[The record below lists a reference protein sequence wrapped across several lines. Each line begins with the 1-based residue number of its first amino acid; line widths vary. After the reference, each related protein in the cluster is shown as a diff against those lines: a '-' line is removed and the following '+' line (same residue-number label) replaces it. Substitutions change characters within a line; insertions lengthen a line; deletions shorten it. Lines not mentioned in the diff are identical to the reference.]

1 MKKQKLY
8 FANQEKLNEIC
19 RELRIVKSKFDAAMT
34 GMQIKGLASKYFS
47 LMSLGKKSFQK
58 EIYDQLARNFTKL
71 YRDVKIDKEVAAD
84 ELYIDEQKSNEE
96 TNKKIAYLEKYTE
109 YGMNSIGFAIGD
121 KIILNRV
128 RVDEKVAS
136 LIEKFI
142 FSLDSTMKRQ
152 DKFSDRFYSAE
163 EQLEEIKDEAKVN
176 SLIDDLAA
184 YGVNIYTGH
193 IRFPLISYRYD
204 LKSREDNLYEIRSF
218 PWENIY
224 FAVLF
229 ASKYENVDYFKFEY
243 EYTCDYKTLLELEK
257 KFPIKFDYINKH
269 LNEEIAE
276 TIPNNKPH
284 NEILNNLAEKYLELE
299 FNPDFEKIVSDVVS
313 LPFSFTT
320 YQKIIP
326 VKKNKISD
334 EEKKLKEKEK
344 EKERE
349 KI

>member
-1 MKKQKLY
+1 MEKQKLY
-8 FANQEKLNEIC
+8 FANTERLNEIC
-19 RELRIVKSKFDAAMT
+19 RELRIVKSKFDNAME
-34 GMQIKGLASKYFS
+34 GMEIKGLASKYFS
-47 LMSLGKKSFQK
+47 LMSLGKKSFQRD
-58 EIYDQLARNFTKL
+58 IYDQLARNFTKI
-71 YRDVKIDKEVAAD
+71 YREEKIDKEVAAD

-109 YGMNSIGFAIGD
+109 YGMRSIGFAISD

-128 RVDEKVAS
+128 RVDKKVAS

-142 FSLDSTMKRQ
+142 FSLDGTMRRQ
-152 DKFSDRFYSAE
+152 DKFGDRFYSAE

-176 SLIDDLAA
+176 SLIDDLEAF
-184 YGVNIYTGH
+184 GVNIYTGH
-193 IRFPLISYRYD
+193 IKFPLISYRYD
-204 LKSREDNLYEIRSF
+204 LKSKDDNLYEIKSF

-229 ASKYENVDYFKFEY
+229 SSKHENVDYFKFEY

-257 KFPIKFDYINKH
+257 KFPIKFDYVNKH
-269 LNEEIAE
+269 INEEIDE
-276 TIPNNKPH
+276 TVPNNKPH

-299 FNPDFEKIVSDVVS
+299 FNPDFKKIVPDIVS
-313 LPFSFTT
+313 LPFSFTA

-334 EEKKLKEKEK
+334 DGEKLYEKKR
-344 EKERE
+344 ERV
-349 KI
+349 